1 MYQIKLTYMSV
12 CAFSKL
18 EEYGSICKISVYQEP
33 LSSPFFFSRR
43 DLEIERPV
51 PGINVVTLQ

>member
-1 MYQIKLTYMSV
+1 MYQIKLTYVSV

-18 EEYGSICKISVYQEP
+18 EEYGSIQECFSVSRAFV
-33 LSSPFFFSRR
+33 LSVFFSRR